1 MEQVTIGLSGHID
14 HGKTSIVKALTGKNT
29 DSLKDEINR
38 GMTIDIGFAH
48 FSNKISL
55 IDVPGH
61 ERFIRNMVAGVCSI
75 DYALLVIAA
84 DDGIMP
90 QTIEHFEIL
99 KLLDLNSG
107 IIVINKIDL
116 VDKEWLDLVQLEIE
130 ELVKDTFLSDA
141 KIIKVSTIT
150 LDGIELLK
158 KEVVNISNNKIAKF
172 DRGIFRMF
180 IDRVFTKKGFGTV
193 VTGTVLSGEA
203 RKGQQVEILPILEN
217 TNIRGTHSHDNTVEK
232 LCIGDRG
239 AVNLQSIDRI
249 NIKRGYHISDK
260 GYFSLVSN
268 AAVKINVLKELKNNQ
283 RVRIHLGTQEV
294 MARLLF
300 IDNQFESDMLA
311 FLKFESKIIA
321 SFKDKFIIRTY
332 SPITT
337 IGGGKILDVNI
348 SGKWHQIKKYIVK
361 FENKSSDLEF
371 IKEIIQENPLK
382 IYTKDDLAKHIG
394 ISIDKL
400 VSIINESD
408 QISYIDDISHW
419 ILTYEQKKYI
429 QERIVNIIENYH
441 NSNSF
446 KKGMLLEQINE
457 SLYFPEKLL
466 KKILLTLVDRK
477 IIKSENDYY
486 SIFSFTIKLSED
498 DVRIKNELL
507 NILDSQKYETSGLS
521 ELSNHLN
528 EKEDKVKRILKI
540 LDDDLIVINGNIFFT
555 KTNYNKLLNKID
567 EHFHIKETLNIAEF
581 KNITNS
587 SRKYVVP
594 LLEFLDKNKITYR
607 IGNERKYN
615 KK

>member
-29 DSLKDEINR
+29 DNLKDEISR

-61 ERFIRNMVAGVCSI
+61 EKFIRNMVAGVCSI

-99 KLLDLNSG
+99 KLLNLNSG

-116 VDKEWLDLVQLEIE
+116 VDKEWLDLVELEIE
-130 ELVKDTFLSDA
+130 EIVKDTFLSDA

-158 KEVVNISNNKIAKF
+158 KEVINISNNKVAKF

-203 RKGQQVEILPILEN
+203 SKGQQIEILPILEN

-300 IDNQFESDMLA
+300 IENSFDNDMLA

-337 IGGGKILDVNI
+337 IGGGEILDVNI
-348 SGKWHQIKKYIVK
+348 FGKWHQIKNYIVK
-361 FENKSSDLEF
+361 FENKSSDLDF
-371 IKEIIQENPLK
+371 IKEIIQADPLK
-382 IYTKDDLAKHIG
+382 VYTKNDLAKHLG

-400 VSIINESD
+400 ITIINKSD
-408 QISYIDDISHW
+408 KILFIDDTHCW
-419 ILTYEQKKYI
+419 ILTYDQKNNI
-429 QERIVNIIENYH
+429 QERIFNIIDIYH
-441 NSNSF
+441 KNNSF

-457 SLYFPEKLL
+457 SLYLHEKLL
-466 KKILLTLVDRK
+466 KIFLLNLIDEK
-477 IIKSENDYY
+477 IIKFENDYY
-486 SIFSFTIKLSED
+486 SIFSFAIKLSKD
-498 DVRIKNELL
+498 DIRIKNELL
-507 NILDSQKYETSGLS
+507 NILDTENYETSGLS
-521 ELSNHLN
+521 ELSNYLN
-528 EKEDKVKRILKI
+528 EKEDKIKKILKI
-540 LDDDLIVINGNIFFT
+540 LDDDLVVINGNIFFT
-555 KTNYNKLLNKID
+555 KTNYNKLLDKID
-567 EHFHIKETLNIAEF
+567 KHFQIKETLNIAEF

-607 IGNERKYN
+607 TGNERKYN